1 MIENLRSEI
10 DQIDDEIVRLL
21 HHRLVLASQIGKIK
35 SQIQQEIKDPQRE
48 EAIIQRLES
57 KGLLSKKQIQLIYQN
72 IFLLTQQIQEESHA
86 ISFH

>member
-1 MIENLRSEI
+1 MIENLRLEI
-10 DQIDDEIVRLL
+10 DQIDDEIIRLL
-21 HHRLVLASQIGKIK
+21 HHRLALASQIGKIK
-35 SQIQQEIKDPQRE
+35 SQIQQEIKDFQRE

-86 ISFH
+86 VSFH